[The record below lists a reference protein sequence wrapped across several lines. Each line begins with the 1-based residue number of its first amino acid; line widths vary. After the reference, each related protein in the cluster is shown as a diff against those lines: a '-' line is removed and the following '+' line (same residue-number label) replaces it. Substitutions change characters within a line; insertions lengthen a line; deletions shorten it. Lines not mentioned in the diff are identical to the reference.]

1 MSAES
6 IAKMAARVCVVAGL
20 VLGIPFNADLAAQE
34 RPDAPSETPDA
45 SWDAYHGFEQVQ
57 DRLDE
62 FADQAPELVRIP
74 TIGESAGGQALRVAR
89 VAAEGDVDPDERPAL
104 FVGANIA
111 GYHNAGTE
119 AALHLLQTL
128 IERSDEASVST
139 LLGTRTFYIAP
150 ALNPDAHDAMFN
162 EPCHRRTGNAMIIDR
177 DRDGFEQED
186 PPNDINGD
194 GRITMMRIED
204 PEGTHI
210 PDTADARVM
219 VPADRLE
226 GQRGRYRVLS
236 EGGDDDGD
244 GEFNEDGPG
253 GVAPNMN
260 FAHNFPFPDPEAG
273 PWSSYAPETRAV
285 LDFVLGQRNI
295 AAAIVYGPANNLLSP
310 PRGSG
315 SAGDLGTME
324 FELPTNIANFLG
336 LDTEEKYTL
345 DEVWAVAKDLPFVIQ
360 NDIQKEQLVQFIGVG
375 PATAPNSEDLE
386 FLDQLADAH
395 KARLEEAEFDI
406 RRAGAQYGDG
416 GLTPWL
422 YYQAGIMAIEL
433 DVWGPPK
440 PASEGD
446 SGDGDRLT
454 IARLEEM
461 SSEAFLELDDDTLAE
476 FLDRMEVSAQF
487 NAETIRQRVE
497 QGMIRPEQMAGML
510 KASGKTDEAPG
521 EGSTDPG
528 AVQARDLLAWVD
540 AHAPELFT
548 DWTPATLPDGTEVE
562 IGGVDPFAAIAPPD
576 DILQRAL
583 AVHTDTA
590 LDLAEKLARAEIVST
605 EVEVLGDGLYRVRA
619 VARNTG
625 YLPTN
630 TRLSVRAQTHIP
642 PRLEI
647 ATEAGVTL
655 VNSAPWAT
663 TDRIAEDAFSVE
675 WLVRARDGSS
685 ATIELITENAGSD
698 QTSVRFQEGQ

>member
-1 MSAES
+1 
-6 IAKMAARVCVVAGL
+6 MACAVVAL
-20 VLGIPFNADLAAQE
+20 AIAIPVQAQLNDDE
-34 RPDAPSETPDA
+34 ASESSTESSSP
-45 SWDAYHGFEQVQ
+45 SWDAYHRLEAV
-57 DRLDE
+57 DERLDE
-62 FADQAPELVRIP
+62 FADQAPELVRIS
-74 TIGESAGGQALRVAR
+74 TIGESAGGEEIRVVR
-89 VAAEGDVDPDERPAL
+89 VAAEGGVDPDERPAL

-128 IERSDEASVST
+128 IERADEAPVST

-162 EPCHRRTGNAMIIDR
+162 EPRHRRSGNAMVIDR

-186 PPNDINGD
+186 PANDINGD

-226 GQRGRYRVLS
+226 GQRGRFRILS

-295 AAAIVYGPANNLLSP
+295 AAAIVYGPANNLLSA

-324 FELPTNIANFLG
+324 FELPRNIANFLG
-336 LDTEEKYTL
+336 LDPEEKYTL
-345 DEVWAVAKDLPFVIQ
+345 DEVWEVAKDLPFVVQ

-386 FLDQLADAH
+386 FLDQLADAY
-395 KARLEEAEFDI
+395 KERLEEADFDT
-406 RRAGAQYGDG
+406 RRNGAQYGDG

-446 SGDGDRLT
+446 GSDSDRLT

-461 SSEAFLELDDDTLAE
+461 SSEAFLELDDDTLTE
-476 FLDRMEVSAQF
+476 FLDRMEVSTQF
-487 NAETIRQRVE
+487 NAEAIRQRVE
-497 QGMIRPEQMAGML
+497 QGMIQPEQMARML

-521 EGSTDPG
+521 EGSTDPA

-576 DILQRAL
+576 VILQRAV

-605 EVEVLGDGLYRVRA
+605 EVEALGVGLYRVRA
-619 VARNTG
+619 IARNTG
-625 YLPTN
+625 YLPTS

-647 ATEAGVTL
+647 ELGSGATL

-663 TDRIAEDAFSVE
+663 SDRIAEEAFSAE
-675 WLVRARDGSS
+675 WLVRARNGSS
-685 ATIELITENAGSD
+685 ATIQLITENAGSD
-698 QTSVRFQEGQ
+698 ETIVRFEEGQ

>member
-1 MSAES
+1 
-6 IAKMAARVCVVAGL
+6 MACAVVAL
-20 VLGIPFNADLAAQE
+20 AIAIPVQAQLNDDE
-34 RPDAPSETPDA
+34 ASESSTESSSP
-45 SWDAYHGFEQVQ
+45 SWDAYHRLEAV
-57 DRLDE
+57 DERLDE
-62 FADQAPELVRIP
+62 FADQAPELVRIS
-74 TIGESAGGQALRVAR
+74 TIGESAGGEEIRVVR
-89 VAAEGDVDPDERPAL
+89 VAAEGGVDPDERPAL

-128 IERSDEASVST
+128 IERADEAPVST

-162 EPCHRRTGNAMIIDR
+162 EPRHRRSGNAMVIDR

-186 PPNDINGD
+186 PANDINGD

-226 GQRGRYRVLS
+226 GQRGRFRILS

-295 AAAIVYGPANNLLSP
+295 AAAIVYGPANNLLSA

-324 FELPTNIANFLG
+324 FELPRNIANFLG
-336 LDTEEKYTL
+336 LDPEEKYTL
-345 DEVWAVAKDLPFVIQ
+345 DEVWEVAKDLPFVVQ

-386 FLDQLADAH
+386 FLDQLADAY
-395 KARLEEAEFDI
+395 KERLEEADFDT
-406 RRAGAQYGDG
+406 RRNGAQYGDG

-446 SGDGDRLT
+446 GSDSDRLT

-461 SSEAFLELDDDTLAE
+461 SSEAFLELDDDTLTE
-476 FLDRMEVSAQF
+476 FLDRMEVSTQF
-487 NAETIRQRVE
+487 NAEAIRQRVE
-497 QGMIRPEQMAGML
+497 QGMIQPEQMARML

-521 EGSTDPG
+521 EGSTDPA
-528 AVQARDLLAWVD
+528 AVKARDLLAWVD

-576 DILQRAL
+576 VILQRAV

-605 EVEVLGDGLYRVRA
+605 EVEALGVGLYRVRA
-619 VARNTG
+619 IARNTG
-625 YLPTN
+625 YLPTS

-647 ATEAGVTL
+647 ELGSGATL

-663 TDRIAEDAFSVE
+663 SDRIAEEAFSAE
-675 WLVRARDGSS
+675 WLVRARNGSS
-685 ATIELITENAGSD
+685 ATIQLITENAGSD
-698 QTSVRFQEGQ
+698 ETIVRFEEGQ